1 MSLFY
6 KNPIIHADYA
16 DPDIIRTGG
25 DFWLVSSSFN
35 HVPGLPLL
43 HSRDLIHWTLVNHV
57 VPRLPFASYN
67 AVQPGKGIWA
77 PSIRYHAGR
86 YWVFFST
93 PDEGI
98 FVCHSTDPLGEWS
111 APHCLQKVSGWI
123 DPCPFW
129 DDDGRAWLVH
139 AFAYSRSGIK
149 NKLQLIEMA
158 PDASRLLDDGQIIF
172 DGTPS
177 HPTLEGPKLYKRAG
191 EYWIF
196 APAGG
201 VKRGW
206 QTVLRAA
213 RLQGPWESRDV
224 LHQGDTSV
232 NGPHQGGWVALEN
245 GEDWFLHFQDK
256 GLYGRIVH
264 LQPLRWLDDGWPL
277 IGETSDEPGKGQPVL
292 IHPIPDLPYCPGEIQ
307 SSDDFADG
315 RPGKQWQ
322 WQANPADDWISPGR
336 PGLRLRCAPLA
347 AWNGVPA
354 LYTTPQLLLQKFPA
368 VRFSVCCGVT
378 PHFLQPGDEGGLMV
392 YGERYAALTL
402 YLEQKRLWLGL
413 RHGWISERGILTE
426 HRVPVA
432 DVTDYRVLA
441 LACDV
446 GDDGICHFRYHA
458 AGQAWATVSPRFS
471 AGAGKWVGAK
481 MGIYAASTNHHSNGN
496 IHFDYFTVKKK

>member
-1 MSLFY
+1 MSLYY

-16 DPDIIRTGG
+16 DPDILRTNG
-25 DFWLVSSSFN
+25 DFWMVSSSFN

-43 HSRDLIHWTLVNHV
+43 HSRDLIHWTLVNHL
-57 VPRLPFASYN
+57 VPRLPFADYR

-77 PSIRYHAGR
+77 PSIRFHAGQ
-86 YWVFFST
+86 YWVFFSI
-93 PDEGI
+93 PDNGI

-111 APHCLQKVSGWI
+111 APYCLKKISGWI
-123 DPCPFW
+123 APCPLW

-158 PDASRLLDDGQIIF
+158 PDASRLLDDGRIIF

-177 HPTLEGPKLYKRAG
+177 HPTLEGPKLYKHAG

-206 QTVLRAA
+206 QTVLRATS
-213 RLQGPWESRDV
+213 LQGPWQSRDV
-224 LHQGDTSV
+224 LHQGQTSI

-245 GEDWFLHFQDK
+245 GEHWFIHFQDK
-256 GLYGRIVH
+256 GLYGRVVH

-277 IGETSDEPGKGQPVL
+277 IGGPGDEPGKGQPVL
-292 IHPIPDLPYCPGEIQ
+292 LYRRPNLPYSSCAIQ
-307 SSDDFADG
+307 ASDNFADG
-315 RPGKQWQ
+315 HPGKQWQ
-322 WQANPADDWISPGR
+322 WQANPDADWIGPGR
-336 PGLRLRCAPLA
+336 SGLTLRCAPLA
-347 AWNGVPA
+347 TWEDKPA

-368 VRFSVCCGVT
+368 ERFSVHCAIISNFT
-378 PHFLQPGDEGGLMV
+378 QSGDESGLVV
-392 YGERYAALTL
+392 YGERYAALIL
-402 YLEQKRLWLGL
+402 YQDQENLQLCL
-413 RHGWISERGILTE
+413 RHGWISDHGRVTE
-426 HRVPVA
+426 HQVPVA
-432 DVTDYRVLA
+432 HLNEGSCLE

-446 GDDGICHFRYHA
+446 GYDGICQFRYRHA
-458 AGQAWATVSPRFS
+458 RKAWQLVTPQFA

-481 MGIYAASTNHHSNGN
+481 IGLYAASTHHHSHGN
-496 IHFDYFTVKKK
+496 AHFGHFTVDCK